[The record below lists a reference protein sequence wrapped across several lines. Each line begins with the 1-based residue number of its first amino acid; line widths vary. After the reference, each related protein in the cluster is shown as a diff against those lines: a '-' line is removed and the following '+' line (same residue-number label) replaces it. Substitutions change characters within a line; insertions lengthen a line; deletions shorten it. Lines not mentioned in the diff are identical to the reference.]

1 MLAQRLRHTVT
12 LQQNTGTTNAY
23 GETVAGWVDVA
34 TVRAGVEPVA
44 GKEAI
49 AAGANLAE
57 QVTRIV
63 MRWRSG
69 VVAQMRVSFD
79 GRYYD
84 IKQIINKDEGDRTL
98 ELLCVEGV
106 NRG

>member
-12 LQQNTGTTNAY
+12 LQQNTSTTNAY
-23 GETVAGWVDVA
+23 GEAVAGWVDVA
-34 TVRAGVEPVA
+34 TVRAGVEPVS

-57 QVTRIV
+57 QVTRVI

-69 VVAQMRVSFD
+69 VVPQMRVVFD
-79 GRYYD
+79 GRYLD
-84 IKQIINKDEGDRTL
+84 IRQIINANESDRVL

>member
-23 GETVAGWVDVA
+23 GETVAGWADVA
-34 TVRAGVEPVA
+34 TVRAGVEPVS

-57 QVTRIV
+57 QVTRVII
-63 MRWRSG
+63 RWRSG
-69 VVAQMRVSFD
+69 VTPQMRVVF
-79 GRYYD
+79 GTRYLD
-84 IKQIINKDEGDRTL
+84 VKQIINKDETDRSL
-98 ELLCVEGV
+98 ELLCTEGV

>member
-12 LQQNTGTTNAY
+12 IQQNTGTTNAF
-23 GETVAGWVDVA
+23 GEVEAGWVDVA
-34 TVRAGVEPVA
+34 TVRAGVEPVS

-57 QVTRIV
+57 QVTRVV
-63 MRWRSG
+63 MRWRPG
-69 VVAQMRVSFD
+69 VTPQMRILFD
-79 GRYYD
+79 GRFLD
-84 IKQIINKDEGDRTL
+84 VKQIINANEADRVL

>member
-12 LQQNTGTTNAY
+12 IQQNTSTTNAY
-23 GETVAGWVDVA
+23 GEAVAGWVDVA
-34 TVRAGVEPVA
+34 TVRAGVEPVS

-57 QVTRIV
+57 QTTRIV

-69 VVAQMRVSFD
+69 ITPQMRVVYD
-79 GRYYD
+79 GRYFD
-84 IKQIINKDEGDRTL
+84 IRQVINANETDRTL